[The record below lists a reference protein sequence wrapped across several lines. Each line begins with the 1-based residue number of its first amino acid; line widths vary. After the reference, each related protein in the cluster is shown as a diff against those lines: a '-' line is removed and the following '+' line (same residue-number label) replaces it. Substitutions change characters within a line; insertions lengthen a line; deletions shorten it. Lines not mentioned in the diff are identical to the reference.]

1 MGDPRKIKNKYSG
14 PMHPWN
20 KQRIDE
26 EKPLMKTYG
35 LVNKTEL
42 WKVES
47 KLKKFK
53 DNAKKLVAIK
63 GAQAEKERAQ
73 IMDKMRSLNLIQSDL
88 LDDVLGMRIEQL
100 LDRRLQTL
108 AFKKGL
114 ARSIKQ
120 ARQMITHGHIRVNGK
135 KTSAPGYLVPLKEE
149 ASIEFINNSS
159 FSDPEHPERKPAET
173 QKEQELIKK
182 VSKKT
187 KSSKEEKSEEV
198 PEKVEAKK
206 AEPEVVEETKTEE
219 ASEE

>member
-1 MGDPRKIKNKYSG
+1 MGDPRKIRNKYSG

-63 GAQAEKERAQ
+63 GAQAEKERSQ
-73 IMDKMRSLNLIQSDL
+73 IMEKMRSLNLIHSDS

-108 AFKKGL
+108 VFKKGL
-114 ARSIKQ
+114 ARSVKQ

-135 KTSAPGYLVPLKEE
+135 KTTAPGYLVPLKEE
-149 ASIEFINNSS
+149 GSIEFIQNSS
-159 FSDPEHPERKPAET
+159 FSDPEHPERKPVET
-173 QKEQELIKK
+173 EKEKELVKK
-182 VSKKT
+182 ISKKP
-187 KSSKEEKSEEV
+187 KSQETIEEKS
-198 PEKVEAKK
+198 
-206 AEPEVVEETKTEE
+206 VEETEVEEAVKETEE
-219 ASEE
+219 AKQE